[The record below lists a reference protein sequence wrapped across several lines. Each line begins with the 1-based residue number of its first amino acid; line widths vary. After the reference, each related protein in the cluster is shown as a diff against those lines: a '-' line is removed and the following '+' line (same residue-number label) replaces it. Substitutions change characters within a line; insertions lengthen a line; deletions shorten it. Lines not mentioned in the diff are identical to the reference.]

1 MKIQQNISLAEK
13 NTLRLDARAEWYCEA
28 RTLGDLLE
36 AAEFAL
42 AHKLKVISLGEGSN
56 IILADNLT
64 GLVIKN
70 LIPGVTRDAEIVH
83 AGSGENWHS
92 LVRSTVSSGLFGLE
106 NLALIPGT
114 VGAAP
119 VQNIGAY
126 GVELG
131 DRFISLKAIHLPTLE
146 QKTFDK
152 AECEF
157 TYRDSLFK
165 RNDEWIITQISL
177 ALSKVCECVTTYP
190 GIVSYIEE
198 HRLDMSGESIV
209 EAVSHIRAEKLPDP
223 SRVPN
228 VGSFFK
234 NPVLG
239 ADRAEAVAKAFPDLV
254 QFDVSGGKKLSAGR
268 LIDQVGFKG
277 YRVGSFVVSVKHAL
291 VIINEG
297 NGKQQ
302 ELFQLVGV
310 IKHRVKQAFGIDLEI
325 EPRVY
330 PDGFDMS
337 YRST

>member
-1 MKIQQNISLAEK
+1 LKIQQNISLADK
-13 NTLRLDARAEWYCEA
+13 NTMRLDARAEWYCEA
-28 RTLGDLLE
+28 LTLGDLLE

-42 AHKLKVISLGEGSN
+42 NHRLKVISLGEGSN
-56 IILADNLT
+56 IILADNLA

-70 LIPGVTRDAEIVH
+70 LITGVTRDAEVVH

-131 DRFISLKAIHLPTLE
+131 DKLISLEAIHLPTLE

-152 AECEF
+152 AECAF
-157 TYRDSLFK
+157 AYRDSLFK
-165 RNDEWIITQISL
+165 RNDEWIITEVSL
-177 ALSKVCECVTTYP
+177 GLSNSCEYVTTYP
-190 GIVSYIEE
+190 GIVSYLEE
-198 HRLDMSGESIV
+198 RRLDITAESIV
-209 EAVSHIRAEKLPDP
+209 EAVSAIRARKLPDP
-223 SRVPN
+223 SQVSN

-234 NPVLG
+234 NPVLEP
-239 ADRAEAVAKAFPDLV
+239 DRAEAVTNAFPDVV
-254 QFDVSGGKKLSAGR
+254 QFDVAGGKKLSAAW
-268 LIDQVGFKG
+268 LIDQMGFKG
-277 YRVGSFVVSVKHAL
+277 YRVGQFVVSDKHAL

-297 NGKQQ
+297 DGKQLD
-302 ELFQLVGV
+302 LFELVGL
-310 IKHRVKQAFGIDLEI
+310 VKRKVKCAFGIDLEI

-337 YRST
+337 YGVT

>member
-1 MKIQQNISLAEK
+1 LKIHQNISLADK

-28 RTLGDLLE
+28 FTVEALLE

-42 AHKLKVISLGEGSN
+42 NHKLKVISLGEGSN
-56 IILADNLT
+56 IVLAGNLA

-70 LIPGVTRDAEIVH
+70 RIPGVTCDAEVVH
-83 AGSGENWHS
+83 AAGGENWHR

-126 GVELG
+126 GVELS

-146 QKTFDK
+146 QKTFGK

-157 TYRDSLFK
+157 AYRDSLFK
-165 RNDEWIITQISL
+165 RNDEWLITEVSL
-177 ALSKVCECVTTYP
+177 ALSKISECVTTYP
-190 GIVSYIEE
+190 GIVSYMKE
-198 HRLDMSGESIV
+198 HRLDISGESIA
-209 EAVSHIRAEKLPDP
+209 EAVSRIRAEKLPDP

-234 NPVLG
+234 NPVLE
-239 ADRAEAVAKAFPDLV
+239 AERAEAVAKAFPDLV
-254 QFDVSGGKKLSAGR
+254 QFEVAGGKKLSAAW
-268 LIDQVGFKG
+268 LIDHMGLKG
-277 YRVGSFVVSVKHAL
+277 YRVGRFVVSDKHAL

-297 NGKQQ
+297 DGTQL
-302 ELFQLVGV
+302 ELFELVGV
-310 IKHRVKQAFGIDLEI
+310 VKQKVKHTFGIDLEI
-325 EPRVY
+325 EPRIY
-330 PDGFDMS
+330 PDGIDVS
-337 YRST
+337 Y

>member
-1 MKIQQNISLAEK
+1 LKIQQNISLADK

-28 RTLGDLLE
+28 LTLEDMLE

-42 AHKLKVISLGEGSN
+42 NHKLEVVSLGEGSN
-56 IILADNLT
+56 IILADNLA

-70 LIPGVTRDAEIVH
+70 LIPGVRRDAEVVH

-106 NLALIPGT
+106 NLALIPGAA
-114 VGAAP
+114 GAAP

-126 GVELG
+126 GVELS

-152 AECEF
+152 GECEF
-157 TYRDSLFK
+157 TYRDSLFR
-165 RNDEWIITQISL
+165 RNDEWVITEISL
-177 ALSKVCECVTTYP
+177 ALSQVCDCVTIYP

-198 HRLDMSGESIV
+198 HRLDTSGESIV
-209 EAVSHIRAEKLPDP
+209 EAVSHIRGKKLPDP

-234 NPVLG
+234 NPVLEVH
-239 ADRAEAVAKAFPDLV
+239 RAEAIAKAFPDLV
-254 QFDVSGGKKLSAGR
+254 QFDVAGGKKLSAGW
-268 LIDQVGFKG
+268 LIDQMGFKG
-277 YRVGSFVVSVKHAL
+277 YRVGSFVVSDKHAL
-291 VIINEG
+291 VIIIEG
-297 NGKQQ
+297 GGKQL
-302 ELFQLVGV
+302 ELFELVGV
-310 IKHRVKQAFGIDLEI
+310 VKQRVKHAFGIDLEI

-337 YRST
+337 YGST